1 MTEKIANIEENNSNL
16 NNECEKYRSGKFN
29 NKDIAGSG
37 FVYKTGKVMYISDTV
52 KEQVKTNET
61 NYDEFM
67 ISLEHLRFLWIF
79 VSVMILFFYF
89 FKNYNK
95 KEVTDGSDTN

>member
-1 MTEKIANIEENNSNL
+1 MTGKIANIEENNSSL

-29 NKDIAGSG
+29 NNDITGSG
-37 FVYKTGKVMYISDTV
+37 FVYRTGKVMYISDTV

-67 ISLEHLRFLWIF
+67 ISLEHLRFLWIL

-89 FKNYNK
+89 FKEYNK
-95 KEVTDGSDTN
+95 KEVSGGADIN